1 MVVDTVNYW
10 RNYWRSPWKKW
21 ADLGCL
27 IIIILIVLAS
37 IYGADVSRRKMFT
50 SGPPPV
56 VVTS

>member
-1 MVVDTVNYW
+1 MNYW